1 MLPCSGKKSIV
12 QFPIVYS
19 SLPASKLLYDAIR
32 PQNTMASPT
41 AALSRTLK
49 TIATTKIKEI
59 EKQRRVYTNS
69 KGIFLPSTSQTNSTQ
84 YERILSLLYAVD
96 ELQPANSSDD
106 THLTNIRSW
115 LKNSQFDNSIPEVM
129 LYQFEAKLRSKLDVQ
144 TTRLNLAALYFQPLT
159 EWLGSTNMTKEYS
172 PGQSDTLDDS
182 FEIVEND
189 RLQQLEDKFEAVVFT
204 PLETSGDAIFNILT
218 IPVS

>member
-1 MLPCSGKKSIV
+1 
-12 QFPIVYS
+12 
-19 SLPASKLLYDAIR
+19 
-32 PQNTMASPT
+32 
-41 AALSRTLK
+41 
-49 TIATTKIKEI
+49 
-59 EKQRRVYTNS
+59 
-69 KGIFLPSTSQTNSTQ
+69 
-84 YERILSLLYAVD
+84 
-96 ELQPANSSDD
+96 
-106 THLTNIRSW
+106 
-115 LKNSQFDNSIPEVM
+115 M

-144 TTRLNLAALYFQPLT
+144 TTRLNLAALYSQPLT

-182 FEIVEND
+182 FEVVGND